1 MSAMW
6 RKAAALAVAG
16 FLLNVTSANALNLA
30 WVHANAA
37 AQSEQRVKAGF
48 DAWLKETGKDWNVS
62 LLDSGG
68 SGERTASNLQ
78 DAASRGVDAIIITM
92 ADLRASRAAIDAAI
106 DAKIPIIT
114 VDSGYIPGVLVDVT
128 TNNWA
133 MSSDV
138 SPYLLNELGGKGSII
153 FLRMAEHHGTRKRG
167 DVMETILKEYPDV
180 KVLAEHNIDYT
191 AFFEDTTSTMQ
202 DYASRF
208 GDEINA
214 VWAPWDEPA
223 QAAINVLQAAGLKTV
238 KVIGN
243 RRPSQCNS
251 RSLQAGRSDDCHS
264 QSALREDGGLRPASG
279 SRRSSSRKK
288 TRPRSYRRRRSTWM
302 PRWSPSRTA
311 RTSSRSDP
319 KGPAPSCG
327 AGSHPSWVPQRRSR
341 CAESGNGSENQGK
354 RVPG

>member
-138 SPYLLNELGGKGSII
+138 SPYLLNELGRKGSII

-238 KVIGN
+238 KVIGIDGHPN
-243 RRPSQCNS
+243 AIAEVCKPDGLMIATVSQPFEKMGA
-251 RSLQAGRSDDCHS
+251 QAGEWIEEIVVKK
-264 QSALREDGGLRPASG
+264 EDPAKVIPS
-279 SRRSSSRKK
+279 K
-288 TRPRSYRRRRSTWM
+288 TVYMDAPLVTKQNCK
-302 PRWSPSRTA
+302 
-311 RTSSRSDP
+311 DFLP
-319 KGPAPSCG
+319 K
-327 AGSHPSWVPQRRSR
+327 
-341 CAESGNGSENQGK
+341 
-354 RVPG
+354 

>member
-1 MSAMW
+1 MSGMW
-6 RKAAALAVAG
+6 RKAAIVAAAG
-16 FLLNVTSANALNLA
+16 FLWSAASANALNLA

-92 ADLRASRAAIDAAI
+92 ADLRASRAALDAAI
-106 DAKIPIIT
+106 AAKIPVIT
-114 VDSGYIPGVLVDVT
+114 VDSGYIDGVLVDIT

-138 SPYLLNELGGKGSII
+138 SPYLLNELGGKGNII

-167 DVMETILKEYPDV
+167 DVMETILKEYPDI

-208 GDEINA
+208 GEEINA

-223 QAAINVLQAAGLKTV
+223 QAAINELTAAGLKNV
-238 KVIGN
+238 KVIGIDGH
-243 RRPSQCNS
+243 PQAVAEVCKEGSLMIATVSQPFEKMGA
-251 RSLQAGRSDDCHS
+251 QAGEWLE
-264 QSALREDGGLRPASG
+264 AIVEKKEDPASVIP
-279 SRRSSSRKK
+279 SK
-288 TRPRSYRRRRSTWM
+288 TVYMDAPLVTKQNCK
-302 PRWSPSRTA
+302 
-311 RTSSRSDP
+311 DFLP
-319 KGPAPSCG
+319 K
-327 AGSHPSWVPQRRSR
+327 
-341 CAESGNGSENQGK
+341 
-354 RVPG
+354 

>member
-1 MSAMW
+1 MSA
-6 RKAAALAVAG
+6 V
-16 FLLNVTSANALNLA
+16 SASAMNLA

-92 ADLRASRAAIDAAI
+92 ADLRASRAALDAAI
-106 DAKIPIIT
+106 KANIPVIT
-114 VDSGYIPGVLVDVT
+114 VDSGYIPGVLVDIT

-138 SPYLLNELGGKGSII
+138 SPYLLNELGGKGNII

-208 GDEINA
+208 GEEINA

-223 QAAINVLQAAGLKTV
+223 QAAINVLQGAGLKNV
-238 KVIGN
+238 KVIGIDGHPN
-243 RRPSQCNS
+243 AVAEVCKEGSLMIATVSQPFEKMGA
-251 RSLQAGRSDDCHS
+251 QAGEWIE
-264 QSALREDGGLRPASG
+264 QIVEKKEDPAKVIPS
-279 SRRSSSRKK
+279 K
-288 TRPRSYRRRRSTWM
+288 TVYM
-302 PRWSPSRTA
+302 
-311 RTSSRSDP
+311 D
-319 KGPAPSCG
+319 APL
-327 AGSHPSWVPQRRSR
+327 VTKQN
-341 CAESGNGSENQGK
+341 CAEFLPK
-354 RVPG
+354 

>member
-1 MSAMW
+1 MSGLW
-6 RKAAALAVAG
+6 RKAALAAAAG
-16 FLLNVTSANALNLA
+16 FLLSAVSASAMNLA

-92 ADLRASRAAIDAAI
+92 ADLRASRAALDAAI
-106 DAKIPIIT
+106 KANIPVIT
-114 VDSGYIPGVLVDVT
+114 VDSGYIPGVLVDIT

-138 SPYLLNELGGKGSII
+138 SPYLLNELGGKGNII

-208 GDEINA
+208 GEEINA

-223 QAAINVLQAAGLKTV
+223 QAAINVLRGAGLKNV
-238 KVIGN
+238 KVIGIDGHPN
-243 RRPSQCNS
+243 AVAEVCKEGSLMIATVSQPFEKMGA
-251 RSLQAGRSDDCHS
+251 QAGEWIE
-264 QSALREDGGLRPASG
+264 QIVEKKEDPAKVIPS
-279 SRRSSSRKK
+279 K
-288 TRPRSYRRRRSTWM
+288 TVYM
-302 PRWSPSRTA
+302 
-311 RTSSRSDP
+311 D
-319 KGPAPSCG
+319 APL
-327 AGSHPSWVPQRRSR
+327 VTKQN
-341 CAESGNGSENQGK
+341 CAEFLPK
-354 RVPG
+354 